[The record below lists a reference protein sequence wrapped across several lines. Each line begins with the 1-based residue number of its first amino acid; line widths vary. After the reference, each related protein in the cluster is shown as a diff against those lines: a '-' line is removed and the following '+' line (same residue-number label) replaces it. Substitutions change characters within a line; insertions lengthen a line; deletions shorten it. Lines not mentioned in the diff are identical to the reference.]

1 MADRYYLARFKN
13 AQDFGVYEKALQE
26 IKNGRKMSHWMWF
39 IFPQLKWLGRSSTSM
54 FYGINGL
61 DEAREYLAHP
71 ILGERLREI
80 SQMLLQLD
88 TNDAHAVFGSP
99 DDMKL
104 RSCMTLFD
112 KISPNDIFA
121 DVLDKYFDGQ
131 RDCRTLSIVRQKI

>member
-1 MADRYYLARFKN
+1 MLQRFIE
-13 AQDFGVYEKALQE
+13 AQGIVYAQALKE
-26 IKNGRKMSHWMWF
+26 IKAGRKRSHWMWF
-39 IFPQLKWLGRSSTSM
+39 IFPQMKGLGRSSTSM

-112 KISPNDIFA
+112 NISPNDIFA
-121 DVLDKYFDGQ
+121 DVLDKYFDGH
-131 RDCRTLSIVRQKI
+131 RDYKTNKLLNI

>member
-1 MADRYYLARFKN
+1 MLQRFID
-13 AQDFGVYEKALQE
+13 AQNESYVRALEE
-26 IKNGRKMSHWMWF
+26 IKAGRKRSHWMWF
-39 IFPQLKWLGRSSTSM
+39 IFPQMKGLGRSSTSI
-54 FYGINGL
+54 FYGMNDM

-71 ILGERLREI
+71 ILGERLREN
-80 SQMLLQLD
+80 SQVLLQLD
-88 TNDAHAVFGSP
+88 TNDANAVFGSS

-112 KISPNDIFA
+112 NISPNDIFA

>member
-1 MADRYYLARFKN
+1 MLQRFID
-13 AQDFGVYEKALQE
+13 AQNESYVRALEE
-26 IKNGRKMSHWMWF
+26 IKAGRKRSHWMWF
-39 IFPQLKWLGRSSTSM
+39 IFPQLKGLGRSSASM

-80 SQMLLQLD
+80 SQVLLQLA
-88 TNDAHAVFGSP
+88 TNDANAVFGSP

-112 KISPNDIFA
+112 NISPNDIFA
-121 DVLDKYFDGQ
+121 DVLDKYSDGQ

>member
-1 MADRYYLARFKN
+1 MLQRFIDAQSESYAR
-13 AQDFGVYEKALQE
+13 ALEE
-26 IKNGRKMSHWMWF
+26 IKSGRKRSHWMWF
-39 IFPQLKWLGRSSTSM
+39 IFPQLKGLGRSSASM

-80 SQMLLQLD
+80 SQVLLQLA
-88 TNDAHAVFGSP
+88 TNDANAVFGSP

-112 KISPNDIFA
+112 NISPNDIFA

>member
-13 AQDFGVYEKALQE
+13 AQDFGGYEKALQE

-71 ILGERLREI
+71 ILGERPREI

>member
-13 AQDFGVYEKALQE
+13 AQDFGAYEKTLQE
-26 IKNGRKMSHWMWF
+26 INNGRKKSHWMWF
-39 IFPQLKWLGRSSTSM
+39 IFPQMKGLGCSSTSM

-71 ILGERLREI
+71 ILGSRLREI
-80 SQMLLQLD
+80 TRVLLQLD
-88 TNDAHAVFGSP
+88 TNDAHAIFGSP

-104 RSCMTLFD
+104 CSCMTLFD

-121 DVLDKYFDGQ
+121 RVLDKYFDGH
-131 RDCRTLSIVRQKI
+131 RDRRTINIVQQKI

>member
-1 MADRYYLARFKN
+1 MLQRFIE
-13 AQDFGVYEKALQE
+13 AQKESYSRALEE
-26 IKNGRKMSHWMWF
+26 ITAGRKRSHWMWF
-39 IFPQLKWLGRSSTSM
+39 IFPQMKGLGRSSTSI
-54 FYGINGL
+54 FYGINDM

-80 SQMLLQLD
+80 AQVLLQLD

-112 KISPNDIFA
+112 NISPNDIFA
-121 DVLDKYFDGQ
+121 DVLDKYFDGH
-131 RDCRTLSIVRQKI
+131 RDNKTNQLLNA

>member
-1 MADRYYLARFKN
+1 MLQRFID
-13 AQDFGVYEKALQE
+13 AQNESYVRALEE
-26 IKNGRKMSHWMWF
+26 IKAGRKRSHWMWF
-39 IFPQLKWLGRSSTSM
+39 IFPQLKGLGRSSASM

-80 SQMLLQLD
+80 SQVLLQLA
-88 TNDAHAVFGSP
+88 TNDANAVFGSP

-112 KISPNDIFA
+112 NISPNDIFA

-131 RDCRTLSIVRQKI
+131 RDCKTLSIVRQKI

>member
-1 MADRYYLARFKN
+1 MLQRFID
-13 AQDFGVYEKALQE
+13 AQNETYVRALEE
-26 IKNGRKMSHWMWF
+26 IKAGRKRSHWMWF
-39 IFPQLKWLGRSSTSM
+39 IYPQMKGLGRSSTSM

-112 KISPNDIFA
+112 NISPNDIFA
-121 DVLDKYFDGQ
+121 DVLDKYFDGH
-131 RDCRTLSIVRQKI
+131 RDYKTNKLLNI

>member
-1 MADRYYLARFKN
+1 MLQRFID
-13 AQDFGVYEKALQE
+13 AQNESYVRALEE
-26 IKNGRKMSHWMWF
+26 IKAGRKRSHWMWF
-39 IFPQLKWLGRSSTSM
+39 IFPQLKGLGRSSASM

-80 SQMLLQLD
+80 SQVLLQLA
-88 TNDAHAVFGSP
+88 TNDANAVFGSP

-112 KISPNDIFA
+112 NISPNDIFA

>member
-1 MADRYYLARFKN
+1 MKR
-13 AQDFGVYEKALQE
+13 
-26 IKNGRKMSHWMWF
+26 
-39 IFPQLKWLGRSSTSM
+39 LGRSSTSM
-54 FYGINGL
+54 FYGINDM

-88 TNDAHAVFGSP
+88 TNDANAVFGSP

-112 KISPNDIFA
+112 KIAPNDIFA
-121 DVLDKYFDGQ
+121 DVLDKYFDGHH
-131 RDCRTLSIVRQKI
+131 DNRTIQLSDKQD

>member
-1 MADRYYLARFKN
+1 MLQRFID
-13 AQDFGVYEKALQE
+13 AQNESYVRALEE
-26 IKNGRKMSHWMWF
+26 IKAGRKRSHWMWF
-39 IFPQLKWLGRSSTSM
+39 VFPQMKGLGRSSTSI
-54 FYGINGL
+54 FYGMNDM

-80 SQMLLQLD
+80 SQVLLQLA
-88 TNDAHAVFGSP
+88 TNDANAVFGSP

-112 KISPNDIFA
+112 NISPNDIFA